1 MHLNI
6 VGPLLSK
13 ETSEP
18 CMCDNVPFFVTLVA
32 QPLPTSVF
40 CLCLGNLSDGYL
52 EISFYD
58 KVTLRWEA
66 CLNLVV
72 P

>member
-1 MHLNI
+1 MHLNT

-13 ETSEP
+13 VTSEP
-18 CMCDNVPFFVTLVA
+18 CTCDNVPFFVTLVA

-40 CLCLGNLSDGYL
+40 CLCLGNLLDGYL